1 MLDLKILG
9 VGEVL
14 GENQIG
20 TRLLR
25 QVVCHHLYRL
35 QAEQVHGPQQPFH
48 HVVTAGC
55 LNGQCCSSRKEAGI

>member
-25 QVVCHHLYRL
+25 QVVCHHPYRL
-35 QAEQVHGPQQPFH
+35 QAEQIHGPQH
-48 HVVTAGC
+48 AYH
-55 LNGQCCSSRKEAGI
+55 LGITTG